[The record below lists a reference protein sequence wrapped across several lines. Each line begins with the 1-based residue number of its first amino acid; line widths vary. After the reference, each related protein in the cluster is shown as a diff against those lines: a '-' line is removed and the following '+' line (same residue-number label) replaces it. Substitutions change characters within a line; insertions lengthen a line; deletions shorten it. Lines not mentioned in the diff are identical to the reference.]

1 MAKINPSDYIDIKS
15 LLRTYISKWYY
26 FVISVA
32 VCCVLGFVYIKSHP
46 RDMAVRANVLIQS
59 EGSNPM
65 SNFGS
70 LVNVFGSNGYVDDEI
85 FVISSHSLYRNVVKV
100 LGINKTHIVKDG
112 LLSSHLAYPDYP
124 VDVMAPGIADTLRS
138 SLVFRIKVNDKGEAD
153 IKVKAKREKLAD
165 IDNVKLPAIV
175 KTKYGDFTVSETEWF
190 PKGEKVNTTIIFS
203 GYEKAAENLTADVI
217 VDIPSRKSNVIS
229 LGYDTPNAEYGSAI
243 LNEIIEQYNDRGV
256 VEKNLQGENTAAFIN
271 DRLEIL
277 AHDLNVAE
285 SDIQKY
291 KEKNRIVDV
300 ASEAVYQTEKKGQLE
315 GELLSAATEMEILKM
330 TRDFLKDTANNRYDM
345 VPLDVTNEAVQKGVQ
360 EYNELALRRV
370 QLLKSAK
377 PGNPMLKQLSKQM
390 DVARNNILFTAQKAF
405 EASEIKLR
413 ELQREKGFA
422 DSKLSNIPTQEREF
436 INKKRQQEV
445 KQQLYLFLLQK
456 QEETAMLL
464 ANSTPKGIVIDKAYT
479 LSEPLGLSVKLMLLL
494 CVIIGLIIP
503 PIGIYLYGLLR
514 NKFETRDDVEKY
526 VSAPILG
533 EMCLDKSGN
542 NLVVAD
548 KDTSSSSELFRLLRS
563 NLLFV
568 LNDKQDKVVLL
579 TSTQAGEGKTFIAIN
594 LAASLALLQGKKV
607 LLIGMDIRNPQV
619 ANYLGVSYDFGLTN
633 YLSSQ
638 DMSIDAIINDIPG
651 YPNLDL
657 IVAGPVPPNPAE
669 LLASPKVDEMF
680 AELRRKYDYIIVD
693 TAPVGMVSDTFTL
706 NRIADAT
713 IYVTRVNYSTI
724 SDLKFIENVF
734 EEHRLKKLSVVING
748 TKSKKGYCYGYGRKQ

>member
-1 MAKINPSDYIDIKS
+1 MAKINTSDYIDIKS

-26 FVISVA
+26 FVISIVL
-32 VCCVLGFVYIKSHP
+32 CCVLGFVYIKRHP
-46 RDMAVRANVLIQS
+46 SDMAVRANVLIQS

-70 LVNVFGSNGYVDDEI
+70 LVSVFGSNGYVDDEI
-85 FVISSHSLYRNVVKV
+85 FVISSHSLYRNVVKE
-100 LGINKTHIVKDG
+100 LGINRTHFVKDG
-112 LLSSHLAYPDYP
+112 FLSSHLAYPDYP
-124 VDVMAPGIADTLRS
+124 IDVVASGVADTLRS
-138 SLVFRIKVNDKGEAD
+138 SLVFRIKVNDKGDAD
-153 IKVKAKREKLAD
+153 INVKAKKKELVD
-165 IDNVKLPAIV
+165 IDRVKLPAIV
-175 KTKYGDFTVSETEWF
+175 KTEYGDFTVAETPYF
-190 PKGEKVNTTIIFS
+190 PKGQKVNTTIVFS
-203 GYEKAAENLTADVI
+203 GYEKAAEDLTADVI

-229 LGYDTPNAEYGSAI
+229 LGYDTPNPEYGSAI

-256 VEKNLQGENTAAFIN
+256 VEKNLQGEKTAAFIN

-330 TRDFLKDTANNRYDM
+330 TRDFLKDTVNNRYDM

-360 EYNELALRRV
+360 EYNDLALKRV

-377 PGNPMLKQLSKQM
+377 AGNPMLKQLSKQM
-390 DVARNNILFTAQKAF
+390 DVARNNILFTAEKAF

-464 ANSTPKGIVIDKAYT
+464 ANSTPKGIVIDRAYT
-479 LSEPLGLSVKLMLLL
+479 LSEPLGMSGKLILVL
-494 CVIIGLIIP
+494 CAIIGLLIP

-514 NKFETRDDVEKY
+514 NKFDTRDDVEKY

-533 EMCLDKSGN
+533 EMCFDKSGN
-542 NLVVAD
+542 NLVVAE

-619 ANYLGVSYDFGLTN
+619 ANYLGVSYELGLTN
-633 YLSSQ
+633 YLSSS
-638 DMSIDAIINDIPG
+638 DMTIDTIINDIPG
-651 YPNLDL
+651 FPNLDL

-669 LLASPKVDEMF
+669 LLASPKLDNLF
-680 AELRRKYDYIIVD
+680 KDLREKYDYIIID

-724 SDLKFIENVF
+724 ADLKFIENVY

-748 TKSKKGYCYGYGRKQ
+748 AKSKKGYGYGYGRRQ